1 MRRAIV
7 RGVVLGLGIGV
18 AACGGGVGDKVRP
31 PDFTG
36 KDALGGSAP
45 SCSGRAAIA
54 QPYIVDL
61 DDAARGSLEAALA
74 KKGAVIVAYDCAS
87 IRVLNGCKAPSS
99 AYEFAGVQR
108 KERVIQLK
116 SRDDVAAN
124 LPFSGGKVSG
134 ELTSGRTIDLATVT
148 IGQSSVVL
156 TNPDRKELEG
166 PCEGATHYVASASLG
181 AFSMRRGSLGKV
193 AAVAEMFKMGASAKS
208 ESERLD
214 NASDGSLA
222 ACLTSRADSE
232 KPPEECHAPLRL
244 ELQPLKGGDT
254 PAEALAHKTPKKS
267 ADHGKAKDRARDKDA
282 VAAEVENPCP
292 EGFVFA
298 NETCTRQ
305 SDLPHVCDPKNR
317 AECAEQCEKG
327 SAESCYNVA
336 TRLGKSTLPLER
348 AAVYKKACDLGFADG
363 CGAQALYTS
372 PLAQDAKTEREADA
386 QFTAKFEPLWRESLA
401 AATKGC
407 DNGSAES
414 CEQLGSILD
423 TSVEFP
429 HFQDLAASH
438 RAYVRACKLG
448 SAEGCSSASYN
459 LRSGHGVKQDFA
471 TSLALL
477 ERSCDGG
484 VTDNCLDLADV
495 LHEGHDGSP
504 KDDARALAIA
514 SRLCRPGVVIDGCFL
529 AAETAKAMGKDDK
542 LVFTLYKADCD
553 GGGSWNSC
561 EILADHYAAGRGT
574 AKDPQK
580 AREIWKKAC
589 EEYEDKDACKKVGK
603 SGASSKPAP
612 KAAPPPSRKR

>member
-1 MRRAIV
+1 M
-7 RGVVLGLGIGV
+7 
-18 AACGGGVGDKVRP
+18 
-31 PDFTG
+31 
-36 KDALGGSAP
+36 
-45 SCSGRAAIA
+45 
-54 QPYIVDL
+54 
-61 DDAARGSLEAALA
+61 
-74 KKGAVIVAYDCAS
+74 IVAYDCAS

-99 AYEFAGVQR
+99 GYEFAGVQR

-124 LPFSGGKVSG
+124 LPFSGGKVGG

-156 TNPDRKELEG
+156 TNPDRQALEG

-208 ESERLD
+208 ESQKLD
-214 NASDGSLA
+214 DANDGSLA
-222 ACLTSRADSE
+222 SCLTSRSDSE

-244 ELQPLKGGDT
+244 ELQPLKGAEA
-254 PAEALAHKTPKKS
+254 PAETVAHKTPRKS
-267 ADHGKAKDRARDKDA
+267 DEHGKGKDKPKDKDNL
-282 VAAEVENPCP
+282 AAEVVNPCP
-292 EGFVFA
+292 TGFVLA
-298 NETCTRQ
+298 NEACTRQ
-305 SDLPHVCDPKNR
+305 ADLPHVCDPKNR
-317 AECAEQCEKG
+317 AECTDQCGKG
-327 SAESCYNVA
+327 SAESCYNLA
-336 TRLGKSTLPLER
+336 MRLGKTTPSLER

-372 PLAQDAKTEREADA
+372 PLAQDAKNQKEADA
-386 QFTAKFEPLWRESLA
+386 QFTAKFEPQWREALA

-407 DNGSAES
+407 DGGSAES

-429 HFQDLAASH
+429 SFQDLAGSH

-448 SAEGCSSASYN
+448 NAEGCSSASYN
-459 LRSGHGVKQDFA
+459 LRSGNGVKQDFA
-471 TSLALL
+471 KSLALL

-484 VTDNCLDLADV
+484 VTGNCLDLADV

-514 SRLCRPGVVIDGCFL
+514 TRLCKPGVTIDGCFL

-542 LVFTLYKADCD
+542 IVFALFKADCD

-561 EILADHYAAGRGT
+561 EILADYYAAGRGT
-574 AKDPQK
+574 AKDSAK
-580 AREIWKKAC
+580 AREIWKKSC
-589 EEYEDKDACKKVGK
+589 DEYDDKDACKKLGK
-603 SGASSKPAP
+603 APA
-612 KAAPPPSRKR
+612 KKK